1 MPGIDRL
8 SSVSS
13 GVVNGGDY
21 QTVGSWPGIRAA
33 INARLE
39 EVSFRTGVT
48 AGAITLLV
56 LAAATAAVV
65 LTVMPSSGSAVN
77 RAVAVS
83 ATLCPPVAATLSPP
97 VAAAAV
103 PVAVPSLHPSAHGL
117 PEASSSPS
125 ATAAAVAPPA
135 AQASQPSADPGPVA
149 QYGSAA
155 ATHGARMPGQGAP
168 GRHWPGQGTGEGPPR
183 HGRVPVGFTGMFWRP
198 FAPGRLGMTR
208 PW

>member
-1 MPGIDRL
+1 MPGIGGL

-21 QTVGSWPGIRAA
+21 QTVGSWPGLRAA

-83 ATLCPPVAATLSPP
+83 ATLSPP

-103 PVAVPSLHPSAHGL
+103 PVAVPSLRPPARGL

-125 ATAAAVAPPA
+125 ATAAAVAPTA
-135 AQASQPSADPGPVA
+135 AQASRPSADPGPVA

-155 ATHGARMPGQGAP
+155 ATLGARMPGRGAP
-168 GRHWPGQGTGEGPPR
+168 GRHWPGQGTGAGPPR
-183 HGRVPVGFTGMFWRP
+183 HGRAPVGFTGMFWRP

>member
-13 GVVNGGDY
+13 GVVNGGGY

-56 LAAATAAVV
+56 FAAAAAAVV
-65 LTVMPSSGSAVN
+65 LTVMPSRGSAVN
-77 RAVAVS
+77 RAAGAQTIAS
-83 ATLCPPVAATLSPP
+83 SP

-103 PVAVPSLHPSAHGL
+103 PVAAPSLRPPARPL
-117 PEASSSPS
+117 PEASSSPT
-125 ATAAAVAPPA
+125 ATAAAVAQPA
-135 AQASQPSADPGPVA
+135 AQAGQPSADPGPRA
-149 QYGSAA
+149 QHGSAA
-155 ATHGARMPGQGAP
+155 GAFRARVPGRGAP
-168 GRHWPGQGTGEGPPR
+168 RGHWPGRGTVA
-183 HGRVPVGFTGMFWRP
+183 GRAPVSFTRMFWRP
-198 FAPGRLGMTR
+198 FPPGRPAMTR
-208 PW
+208 P

>member
-13 GVVNGGDY
+13 GVVNGSDY
-21 QTVGSWPGIRAA
+21 QAVGSWPGIRAA

-39 EVSFRTGVT
+39 EVSFRTGVM
-48 AGAITLLV
+48 AGAITFLV

-77 RAVAVS
+77 RATGAP
-83 ATLCPPVAATLSPP
+83 APLSSP

-103 PVAVPSLHPSAHGL
+103 PMAAPSLHPAARRL
-117 PEASSSPS
+117 PVASSSPS
-125 ATAAAVAPPA
+125 APAAAAAQHP

-155 ATHGARMPGQGAP
+155 ATLGARVPGRGAA
-168 GRHWPGQGTGEGPPR
+168 GRHWPGKGTRTGPPR
-183 HGRVPVGFTGMFWRP
+183 YGRGPVSFTGMFWRP
-198 FAPGRLGMTR
+198 FPLGRMGMTR
-208 PW
+208 P

>member
-1 MPGIDRL
+1 MPGIGGL

-77 RAVAVS
+77 RAAGVP
-83 ATLCPPVAATLSPP
+83 ATLSSPVAA
-97 VAAAAV
+97 VAV
-103 PVAVPSLHPSAHGL
+103 PVAAPSL
-117 PEASSSPS
+117 
-125 ATAAAVAPPA
+125 
-135 AQASQPSADPGPVA
+135 
-149 QYGSAA
+149 
-155 ATHGARMPGQGAP
+155 
-168 GRHWPGQGTGEGPPR
+168 
-183 HGRVPVGFTGMFWRP
+183 
-198 FAPGRLGMTR
+198 RLQVDVV
-208 PW
+208 